1 MSGPSSLS
9 RLGPVG
15 GRCVAQT
22 GRTSPLLSRT
32 WRGIG
37 RERIRTWRSTTTR
50 RPASCVTGRFRRG
63 SGYVNLRRGI
73 RPRSVVRCPFLAQVV
88 SWNPDQNCTPNWS
101 WPRAGVHRIPWQQGR
116 YPEVSGFR
124 PVTPPIYATASRV
137 TRPEGTGGPFPAD
150 LEPPASVRRTQ
161 LTRRA
166 ATEDDHG
173 RDDRRELLA
182 NRYGKSSRSVAT
194 LDSRGLH
201 ASSRTYVSPTGA

>member
-1 MSGPSSLS
+1 MKPRTGGKGSVWRSVPAAWVLEVQDEWALFLS
-9 RLGPVG
+9 RLNPVG

-22 GRTSPLLSRT
+22 GRTSPLLSMT

-124 PVTPPIYATASRV
+124 PEPHTDYPTPLRV
-137 TRPEGTGGPFPAD
+137 TRPEEAGGPLPAD
-150 LEPPASVRRTQ
+150 LEPRR
-161 LTRRA
+161 RSG
-166 ATEDDHG
+166 G
-173 RDDRRELLA
+173 R
-182 NRYGKSSRSVAT
+182 N
-194 LDSRGLH
+194 
-201 ASSRTYVSPTGA
+201 